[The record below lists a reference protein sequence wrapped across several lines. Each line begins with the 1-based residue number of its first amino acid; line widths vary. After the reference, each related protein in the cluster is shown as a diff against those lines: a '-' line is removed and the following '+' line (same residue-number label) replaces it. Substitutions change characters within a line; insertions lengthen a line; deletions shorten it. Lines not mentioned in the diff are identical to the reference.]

1 MADPNS
7 LVTWT
12 TEKDS
17 YAVTATMYFG
27 IAVEAAYT
35 YYYDTNVY
43 LDTGLI
49 AWAYVGA
56 IYTTDVL
63 GGAMLNVNIANI
75 GLSNTKASI
84 ALRGVDMGLTVRS
97 VSNNTASTSAVL
109 TQLKIFG
116 GVNAEFATQIQAEAA
131 RLRINANRQ
140 DEEGGGGGD
149 EDNPPGPEENP
160 NGNALEEDES
170 DLSDEEESGSGGEE
184 EESGSGDEEESGSG
198 DEEESGSGDEE
209 ESGSGDEES
218 GSGDESG
225 SGNANASGSGPSES
239 DQAKQGVKDAFKSG
253 AKSTAGTGGG
263 TAAGEGGSRIG
274 SSQVSDAADK
284 AGST

>member
-17 YAVTATMYFG
+17 YGVTATMYFG

-84 ALRGVDMGLTVRS
+84 ALRGVDMGLTARS
-97 VSNNTASTSAVL
+97 VSNNTTSTSAVL

-116 GVNAEFATQIQAEAA
+116 GVNAEFATQIQTEAA

-140 DEEGGGGGD
+140 DEEGAGGGED
-149 EDNPPGPEENP
+149 EEDPGPERNAS
-160 NGNALEEDES
+160 GNALEEDES
-170 DLSDEEESGSGGEE
+170 ELSDDEFGEEDESGAGEE
-184 EESGSGDEEESGSG
+184 EESGGDEEESGSG
-198 DEEESGSGDEE
+198 DEEESGGDEE
-209 ESGSGDEES
+209 ESGSGDEEESGGDEEES
-218 GSGDESG
+218 GSGDEEESGGDEEESG
-225 SGNANASGSGPSES
+225 SG
-239 DQAKQGVKDAFKSG
+239 
-253 AKSTAGTGGG
+253 
-263 TAAGEGGSRIG
+263 
-274 SSQVSDAADK
+274 
-284 AGST
+284 